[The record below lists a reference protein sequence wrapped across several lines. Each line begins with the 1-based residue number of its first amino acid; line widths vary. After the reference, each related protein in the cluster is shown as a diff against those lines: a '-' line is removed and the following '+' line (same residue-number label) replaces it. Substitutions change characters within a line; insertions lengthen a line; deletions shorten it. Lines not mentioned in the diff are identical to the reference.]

1 MFSKSRDRGIH
12 GSSIGELSGGQQ
24 RRIFLARALAQ
35 KPDMYFLDE
44 PFVGVDVASE
54 EKIIAILKEL
64 RDNGKTVVVVH
75 HDLSKASDY
84 FDELIL
90 LNKELIEYGI
100 VEKVF
105 QPEVMRRAYNNPF
118 HSITNMEIKL
128 CINFI
133 EEIIEYEFL
142 QKALTTSI
150 MVGIICGVIGCFI
163 ILRGMA
169 LMGDAI
175 SHAVLPGVALSYMI
189 GINFFFGAVFTG
201 VLTALGIGF
210 ISQNSR
216 IKNDVSIGIMFT
228 AAFASGIILIT
239 FMKSSTDL
247 YRILFGN
254 VLAVRPE
261 EMVTTLIIGVIV
273 LASIYL
279 FYKELLV
286 SSFDPTMAKAYGLPV
301 RVIHY
306 FLMILL
312 TLVTVASLQTVGIIL
327 VVAMLITPASTAY
340 LFAKNSLWV
349 MLYLSA
355 GIGVLSSILGLY
367 FSYTYNL
374 ASGATI
380 VLAATMLFI
389 LAFIFS
395 PKQGLLWVQI
405 KVFSK
410 RETYLS

>member
-1 MFSKSRDRGIH
+1 M
-12 GSSIGELSGGQQ
+12 
-24 RRIFLARALAQ
+24 
-35 KPDMYFLDE
+35 M
-44 PFVGVDVASE
+44 
-54 EKIIAILKEL
+54 
-64 RDNGKTVVVVH
+64 
-75 HDLSKASDY
+75 
-84 FDELIL
+84 
-90 LNKELIEYGI
+90 
-100 VEKVF
+100 
-105 QPEVMRRAYNNPF
+105 
-118 HSITNMEIKL
+118 
-128 CINFI
+128 NFI
-133 EEIIEYEFL
+133 EGVIQYEFL

-247 YRILFGN
+247 YHILFGN
-254 VLAVRPE
+254 VLAVRPS
-261 EMVTTLIIGVIV
+261 EMWTTLIIGIIV
-273 LASIYL
+273 LVSIFL

-286 SSFDPTMAKAYGLPV
+286 SSFDPTMAKAYGLPT

-306 FLMILL
+306 FLMVLL

-340 LFAKNSLWV
+340 LLTDRLWV
-349 MLYLSA
+349 MIYLSA

-380 VLAATMLFI
+380 VLAATVLFI
-389 LAFIFS
+389 LAFLFS
-395 PKQGLLWVQI
+395 PKQGLVWRTLRVLR
-405 KVFSK
+405 KKEMYS
-410 RETYLS
+410 R